1 MEKNIGESA
10 QHQANEKESVGMNS
24 LMLKMWE
31 KEDRMVL
38 EPWLTGRK
46 KDKAIISDN
55 DMEITVKGNH
65 EEAIR
70 ELLKDRLFCLVK
82 MPAKKPEKHSSKVSS
97 SVFVGFM
104 NGMIRTF
111 AIREVDS
118 KAKYEGCEYYL
129 SVYYRRGTDAE
140 SRQIF
145 ERMMKSIIAESIS
158 AISPEI
164 DELLSVL
171 NGRELILITN
181 YMSYGNMEALKVDD
195 FLNRIMLFRK
205 DGKSDFIMRD
215 ETLNIRVYLS
225 QVFDDGDAKARRLRL
240 KNICDLDIGSRI
252 IEIFKKKSM
261 YFLNENYFSMEFES
275 RTEDIQ
281 AMYFATRFHSNQ
293 QWDADPVNI
302 VIARISA
309 YILPGTVSGYEADKG
324 LLKKKITKGI
334 NNEIYIIDSIHFN
347 SDVFNDLSEF
357 GGFLDSYFGY
367 SAFD

>member
-1 MEKNIGESA
+1 MEKNIDESA
-10 QHQANEKESVGMNS
+10 QRQANEKESVGMNS

-31 KEDRMVL
+31 KEDRMDIK
-38 EPWLTGRK
+38 PWLTGRK

-55 DMEITVKGNH
+55 DMEIMVKGNH

-70 ELLKDRLFCLVK
+70 ELLRDRLFYLVK
-82 MPAKKPEKHSSKVSS
+82 MPAKKPKHTSKFSS

-111 AIREVDS
+111 AIREADS
-118 KAKYEGCEYYL
+118 KAKYEECECYL
-129 SVYYRRGTDAE
+129 SVYFERGTDAK
-140 SRQIF
+140 SKQIF

-164 DELLSVL
+164 DELLSIL
-171 NGRELILITN
+171 NGRELVLITN

-195 FLNRIMLFRK
+195 FLNRIMFFRK

-215 ETLNIRVYLS
+215 EACDIRVYLS
-225 QVFDDGDAKARRLRL
+225 QVYDDGDVKERRLSL

-252 IEIFKKKSM
+252 IEILKKKSRG
-261 YFLNENYFSMEFES
+261 FLNENYFSMEFES

-309 YILPGTVSGYEADKG
+309 YILPGAVSSCEADKG
-324 LLKKKITKGI
+324 LLKKKITKGN
-334 NNEIYIIDSIHFN
+334 NNEIYIIDAIHFN
-347 SDVFNDLSEF
+347 SDVFYDLSEF
-357 GGFLDSYFGY
+357 GKFLDSYFGY
-367 SAFD
+367 FAFD